1 MSKWLMV
8 RLRKLML
15 LCLCITCITLTA
27 LRDWGHSGF
36 LESKRSMIR
45 YFNLLIFK
53 IPIILVGN
61 KVDLRSS
68 HSDNNLES
76 MLNPFFMDFKQVEM
90 GIECSAK
97 GYMNLID
104 IIYCAQRAVLFP
116 ISPLFDTI

>member
-1 MSKWLMV
+1 
-8 RLRKLML
+8 
-15 LCLCITCITLTA
+15 
-27 LRDWGHSGF
+27 
-36 LESKRSMIR
+36 MIR